1 VRQTRVWAKGLGLCG
16 AVVEGVELEAW
27 SNTVVV
33 AVRVGWQDRD
43 RCGLC
48 RRRSP
53 GFDLGRGR
61 RRWRTLDLGSSVT
74 VLEADSPRVNCPEH
88 GVVVAWVPWARH
100 RSRFTRTFEE
110 QAAWLTAHSAQST
123 VATLLRVTWRSIVGI
138 VSRVVA
144 AAESA
149 RDPFAHLER
158 IGIDEISWKKGQR
171 YITVVVDHDSG
182 RLVWAAKGRDE
193 ATLHKF
199 FDALGEQRCRR
210 LRRVSRDGGSW
221 IVNVVTQRCPRAI
234 QCTDPYHVVSWAT
247 DALDEVRRAV
257 WNQARRAGEVDL
269 AHELKGARWAL
280 WHNPENLTDRQQA
293 TLDSLARLNRPLYRA
308 YLLKEALRLVFHM
321 GRRRALRELD
331 RWLQWARRSHLKPFV
346 KLARTITAYRASIEA
361 ALRYRLSNAL
371 VESTNQKIRLI
382 IRRSFGFHSA
392 EAIIVLA
399 KLNLGGLCPP
409 LPDRS

>member
-1 VRQTRVWAKGLGLCG
+1 MRQTRVWAKGLGLCG

-74 VLEADSPRVNCPEH
+74 VLEADSPRLNCPEH

-100 RSRFTRTFEE
+100 RSRFTRTFED
-110 QAAWLTAHSAQST
+110 QTAWLTAHSAQST
-123 VATLLRVTWRSIVGI
+123 VATLLRVAWRSVVGI

-144 AAESA
+144 AAEPA

-158 IGIDEISWKKGQR
+158 IGIEETSSKKGQR
-171 YITVVVDHDSG
+171 YITVVVDHHSG

-193 ATLHKF
+193 ATLHGF
-199 FDALGEQRCRR
+199 FDALGEQRCP
-210 LRRVSRDGGSW
+210 
-221 IVNVVTQRCPRAI
+221 QAI

-257 WNQARRAGEVDL
+257 WNQARRAAEIEL

-280 WHNPENLTDRQQA
+280 WHNPENLTDRHPA
-293 TLDSLARLNRPLYRA
+293 TLDGLARLNRPLYRA
-308 YLLKEALRLVFHM
+308 FPLKEALRLVFHM
-321 GRRRALRELD
+321 GRRRAMKELQ
-331 RWLQWARRSHLKPFV
+331 RWLTWARRSQLKPSV
-346 KLARTITAYRASIEA
+346 KLARTITTHRASIEA
-361 ALRYRLSNAL
+361 EIRYRLSNDCA
-371 VESTNQKIRLI
+371 SYCA
-382 IRRSFGFHSA
+382 S
-392 EAIIVLA
+392 
-399 KLNLGGLCPP
+399 C
-409 LPDRS
+409 

>member
-1 VRQTRVWAKGLGLCG
+1 MRQTRVWAKGLGLCG
-16 AVVEGVELEAW
+16 AVVEGVELEAR

-61 RRWRTLDLGSSVT
+61 RRWRTLALGSSMT
-74 VLEADSPRVNCPEH
+74 VVEADSPRVNWPEH

-100 RSRFTRTFEE
+100 GSRFTRTFEE

-123 VATLLRVTWRSIVGI
+123 VATLLRVTWRSIASI
-138 VSRVVA
+138 VTRVVA

-149 RDPFAHLER
+149 RDPLAHLER
-158 IGIDEISWKKGQR
+158 IGIDEISWQKGQR

-210 LRRVSRDGGSW
+210 LRRVS
-221 IVNVVTQRCPRAI
+221 
-234 QCTDPYHVVSWAT
+234 WAT

-257 WNQARRAGEVDL
+257 WNQARRAGQFEL

-331 RWLQWARRSHLKPFV
+331 RSNGRAAHSSSPSSSWPAPSPPTAPASRRPCGTGC
-346 KLARTITAYRASIEA
+346 RTLSSRAP
-361 ALRYRLSNAL
+361 
-371 VESTNQKIRLI
+371 
-382 IRRSFGFHSA
+382 IRRSVSSSA
-392 EAIIVLA
+392 AA
-399 KLNLGGLCPP
+399 SAFTPP
-409 LPDRS
+409 KP